1 MKSRLTFQ
9 KYNMNQLLK
18 IRKLSTAHY
27 LPQIHEFNTPPHQH
41 DAWELVFCFKGAVK
55 IFSDSTPYMLH
66 ANELLLHPPKTEHYL
81 QVSAQRSSL
90 FLISFICSSE
100 VLRLLQNLPMSI
112 DKNLQNHLLLIIN
125 ELGNAFELQDGQLL
139 LGEFHPSCHAP
150 LGSEQMITC
159 YMECFLINLL
169 RSVTCPDNEP
179 WSVSNLEKAL
189 ENHLTGRVKEY
200 VAAHLSERITLED
213 LAKALHYSRSHLTA
227 QFRASTGM
235 SIAQYISELRM
246 EQAKQMI
253 LNKTLSMS
261 QISSQLGFS
270 SQQYFCKWFKDA
282 TGYSPSSYKDPAVL

>member
-1 MKSRLTFQ
+1 MKSHLTFQ
-9 KYNMNQLLK
+9 KYNMTQILK
-18 IRKLSTAHY
+18 IRKLTTAHY
-27 LPQIHEFNTPPHQH
+27 LPQICNYNTPPHQH
-41 DAWELVFCFKGAVK
+41 DAWELAFCFKGSVK
-55 IFSDSTPYMLH
+55 IFCDSTPYTLR
-66 ANELLLHPPKTEHYL
+66 ANELLLHPPKTKHYL
-81 QVSAQRSSL
+81 QTASQRTSL
-90 FLISFICSSE
+90 FLISFTCSNE
-100 VLRLLQNLPMSI
+100 ILKLLQNHPLSV
-112 DKNLQNHLLLIIN
+112 DKNLQHHLLLIIN

-139 LGEFHPSCHAP
+139 LKEFHPSCHAP

-159 YMECFLINLL
+159 YMECFLISLL

-189 ENHLTGRVKEY
+189 ENHLTSRVKEY

-235 SIAQYISELRM
+235 SIARYISELRM
-246 EQAKQMI
+246 EQAKQLI
-253 LNKTLSMS
+253 LNNTLSMS

-282 TGYSPSSYKDPAVL
+282 TGYSPSSYKDPAAL